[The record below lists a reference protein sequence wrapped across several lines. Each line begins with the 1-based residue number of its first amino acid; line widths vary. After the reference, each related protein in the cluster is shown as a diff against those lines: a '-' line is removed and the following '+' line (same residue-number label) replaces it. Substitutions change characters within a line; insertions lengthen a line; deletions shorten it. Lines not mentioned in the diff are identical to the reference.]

1 MAKATKRLSKRVT
14 TVRQAIKA
22 YGGEL
27 SMAEAFQTTV
37 DCVRRWKR
45 WGVIPCTDHL
55 GLFLGLRA
63 RGFEPMPKLFDVKD
77 LRELAGV

>member
-27 SMAEAFQTTV
+27 STSGMMATV
-37 DCVRRWKR
+37 PVCRKR
-45 WGVIPCTDHL
+45 LRGVN
-55 GLFLGLRA
+55 R
-63 RGFEPMPKLFDVKD
+63 
-77 LRELAGV
+77 